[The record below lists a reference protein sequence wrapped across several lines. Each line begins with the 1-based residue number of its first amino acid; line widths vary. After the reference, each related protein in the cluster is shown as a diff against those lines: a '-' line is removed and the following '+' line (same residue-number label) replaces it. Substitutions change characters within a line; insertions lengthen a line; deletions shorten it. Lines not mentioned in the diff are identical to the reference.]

1 MGKFIVWSSPR
12 VGGIPKKRGQRRSG
26 SQLALHLPFILGMS
40 PTMWT
45 LPIVKH
51 ETNVIMNLN
60 IGWGGF
66 YTYSLGMGR
75 ILHLYVGIIS
85 LPPLRNR

>member
-1 MGKFIVWSSPR
+1 
-12 VGGIPKKRGQRRSG
+12 
-26 SQLALHLPFILGMS
+26 LPFSLGMS
-40 PTMWT
+40 PTLWT

-51 ETNVIMNLN
+51 ETNVITNLN

-75 ILHLYVGIIS
+75 VLLLYVGIIY
-85 LPPLRNR
+85 LPPLRNK